1 MTSFEQAAEDALP
14 VLGPGGLR
22 AVAERLAAGWPAAAI
37 VGETSPERSQ
47 AVRSVL
53 DAVEA
58 SGVAVG
64 ESASFLRGLAAGYAR
79 HAAAVTVETVW
90 SGPTSHTVPV
100 RATAQALVDVVN
112 EASGELLLMTY
123 SAKPHQALRTAL
135 FAAVARGVDIV
146 VVVETLQGAGSA
158 LSGAEPAA
166 AFASLPGLELW
177 KWPLDR
183 RAEPGSKMHA
193 KLAVAD
199 RRTLLVSS
207 ANLTQS
213 GVVKNIESGVLVR
226 GGMAPARAAEHIAE
240 LRSAQVLTRL

>member
-37 VGETSPERSQ
+37 VGETSPGRSQ

-158 LSGAEPAA
+158 LSV
-166 AFASLPGLELW
+166 SIQPG
-177 KWPLDR
+177 
-183 RAEPGSKMHA
+183 
-193 KLAVAD
+193 
-199 RRTLLVSS
+199 
-207 ANLTQS
+207 
-213 GVVKNIESGVLVR
+213 
-226 GGMAPARAAEHIAE
+226 
-240 LRSAQVLTRL
+240 